1 MAIGVGSGALVAVEW
16 QGCYMPGSGR
26 RHAWTDAGT
35 TNQTGRLKCVC
46 DECKVCVRLY
56 LKARRGGASL
66 ECGCGATRTSVS
78 GLVWLGWGGAWWGVI
93 FFGVSLEVDIVEI

>member
-16 QGCYMPGSGR
+16 QGCYMPGSGQ

-46 DECKVCVRLY
+46 DTESMCDVKYVCDCISRQ
-56 LKARRGGASL
+56 G
-66 ECGCGATRTSVS
+66 
-78 GLVWLGWGGAWWGVI
+78 
-93 FFGVSLEVDIVEI
+93 EVALR